1 MPIEPELKT
10 VLKRLKLS
18 GMLATLPDR
27 LAYARKE
34 KLDFTQFLEL
44 VLSDEV
50 ERRDHK
56 RVEIRLQDAGFDEEC
71 TLERF
76 DWSSQIRIDKNR
88 LMNLFGL
95 HFIERHENVTFS
107 GPVGVGKTFL
117 AQALG
122 HGACRA
128 GYRVL
133 YTRAD
138 LLLKTLTGSR
148 ADNSFDRELRR
159 FISPDLLVVD

>member
-1 MPIEPELKT
+1 MQIETELKA

-56 RVEIRLQDAGFDEEC
+56 HLANRLQDAGFEEEC

-76 DWSSQIRIDKNR
+76 DWSAKVRIDKAR
-88 LMNLFGL
+88 LTHLFGL
-95 HFIERHENVTFS
+95 HFIERQENIVFC
-107 GPVGVGKTFL
+107 GPPDPV
-117 AQALG
+117 
-122 HGACRA
+122 
-128 GYRVL
+128 
-133 YTRAD
+133 
-138 LLLKTLTGSR
+138 
-148 ADNSFDRELRR
+148 SFC
-159 FISPDLLVVD
+159 FTSPHA